1 MCIDVS
7 KINNNGVFPKWIR
20 NSVNSGNLI
29 NHRSMNCAKFKDL
42 LCYRCLAG
50 AVVASL
56 TQAVAGSNNLFK
68 T

>member
-20 NSVNSGNLI
+20 NSGNLI
-29 NHRSMNCAKFKDL
+29 NHRSMNWAKFKDL